1 MSELISNLL
10 FVWQRFTWASLLD
23 ILLVAA
29 FFAIFLYLLRD
40 TEGQTLMRGVL
51 VVVIVITLL
60 TSMVNLPA
68 FSWLVA
74 TLTPVLILS
83 IPVIFAPEIRRGLGR
98 MGKLG
103 DLNIFGRKRSQRA
116 TEQLEKTIKAI
127 ADATV
132 QLSERKHGA
141 LIVVRRKQY
150 LDQYHKNGVMLDA
163 EVTPQMLLQIFYPN
177 TPLHDGA
184 VIIEDNRI
192 KAASCVMPLSSS
204 GVLYVSVER
213 SLGLRHRAA
222 LGISEVSDA
231 IAVVVSEE
239 TGTISIAQQGRLI
252 RRLDGERLRN
262 SLHAFLTLQTKEIEA
277 PIERGFLNY
286 FRKAKSKEED

>member
-1 MSELISNLL
+1 MSEFISNFL
-10 FVWQRFTWASLLD
+10 FIWQRFTWESLLD

-51 VVVIVITLL
+51 VVVIIITLL

-68 FSWLVA
+68 FSWLVS

-98 MGKLG
+98 MGKLSG
-103 DLNIFGRKRSQRA
+103 LNFWGAKRSQRA
-116 TEQLEKTIKAI
+116 TEELNKTIEAVS
-127 ADATV
+127 AAAV

-141 LIVVRRKQY
+141 LIVIRRQQY
-150 LDQYHKNGVMLDA
+150 LDQYYKNGVMVDS
-163 EVTPQMLLQIFYPN
+163 EVTPQLLLQIFYPN

-192 KAASCVMPLSSS
+192 RAASCVMPLSSS

-252 RRLDGERLRN
+252 RRLDGDRLRN
-262 SLHAFLTLQTKEIEA
+262 SLRAFLTNQGPEDK
-277 PIERGFLNY
+277 
-286 FRKAKSKEED
+286 KSFVQSLRDTFKKKREGNEG

>member
-1 MSELISNLL
+1 MSELISNFL
-10 FVWQRFTWASLLD
+10 FIWQRFTWESLID

-29 FFAIFLYLLRD
+29 FFAVFLYLLRD
-40 TEGQTLMRGVL
+40 TEGQTLLRGAL
-51 VVVIVITLL
+51 VVVIAITLL

-68 FSWLVA
+68 FSWLVS

-98 MGKLG
+98 MRKIGE
-103 DLNIFGRKRSQRA
+103 LNIFGAKRSQRA
-116 TEQLEKTIKAI
+116 TEQLKKTLDAI
-127 ADATV
+127 TDAVV
-132 QLSERKHGA
+132 QLSARKHGA
-141 LIVVRRKQY
+141 LIVIRRKQY
-150 LDQYHKNGVMLDA
+150 LDQYYKNGILLDA
-163 EVTPQMLLQIFYPN
+163 DVTPQLLLQIFYPN

-239 TGTISIAQQGRLI
+239 TGTISIAQEGRLI
-252 RRLDGERLRN
+252 RRLDSDRLRN
-262 SLHAFLTLQTKEIEA
+262 SLHAFMTLQVTEIDKKS
-277 PIERGFLNY
+277 RTGFLGL
-286 FRKAKSKEED
+286 FRKKTTKGED

>member
-1 MSELISNLL
+1 MSEFISNFL
-10 FVWQRFTWASLLD
+10 FIWQRFTWESLLD

-29 FFAIFLYLLRD
+29 FFAVFLYLLRD

-51 VVVIVITLL
+51 VVVIIITLL

-68 FSWLVA
+68 FSWLVS

-103 DLNIFGRKRSQRA
+103 GLNFLGAKRSQRA
-116 TEQLEKTIKAI
+116 TEQLNKTIEAVS
-127 ADATV
+127 AAAV

-141 LIVVRRKQY
+141 LIVIRRQQY
-150 LDQYHKNGVMLDA
+150 LDQYYKNGVMVDS
-163 EVTPQMLLQIFYPN
+163 EVTPQLLLQIFYPN

-184 VIIEDNRI
+184 VIVEDNRI

-252 RRLDGERLRN
+252 RRLDGDRLRN
-262 SLHAFLTLQTKEIEA
+262 SLRAFMTNQGPEDEKSFFQSLRDTLKKKREGSE
-277 PIERGFLNY
+277 G
-286 FRKAKSKEED
+286 